1 MHSRISTSPFNFLD
15 LECMKWFYIDESV
28 TDGERR
34 KGPYSIEEIREFVKQ
49 GQIKEE
55 TLVWRSGEEN
65 WKTWKDFVAEEIHDK
80 AREDAEREELLQNTI
95 KALEEAIESDKLK
108 IRRFA
113 GFFTR
118 AVAFI
123 VDNLILGIAGGIV
136 LFILGSFGL
145 VEIDAIQEAASNYV
159 KNPMSNEAIT
169 QLVEAPGMAT
179 FLSIWT
185 VIQTIYFIVFHA
197 IFSATPGKML
207 VHIHVETHS
216 GERLTW
222 LSSIARYLC
231 SVLTQFTM
239 VFYGLGYIIVCI
251 DPKRRALHDWIA
263 RTFVVYDEKIKI
275 KESSEEEQEN

>member
-1 MHSRISTSPFNFLD
+1 
-15 LECMKWFYIDESV
+15 MKWFFIDESI

-34 KGPYSIEEIREFVKQ
+34 QGPYSIDEIHEFVKS
-49 GQIKEE
+49 GKINDE
-55 TLVWRSGEEN
+55 TQVWHSGEEN
-65 WKTWKDFVAEEIHDK
+65 WKPWSEYAKQETAEK
-80 AREDAEREELLQNTI
+80 AKQDAERDELLQNTI

-118 AVAFI
+118 AFAYLI
-123 VDNLILGIAGGIV
+123 DNLILGLVGGIV
-136 LFILGSFGL
+136 LFTLSKLGGF
-145 VEIDAIQEAASNYV
+145 IDVTAVQDAALAYV
-159 KNPMSNEAIT
+159 GNPTSQDAFQKLIDI
-169 QLVEAPGMAT
+169 PGMGT
-179 FLSIWT
+179 FFTIWS
-185 VIQTIYFIVFHA
+185 VLQTIYFIVFHA

-216 GERLTW
+216 GERLSW

-251 DPKRRALHDWIA
+251 DPKRRALHDWIV

>member
-1 MHSRISTSPFNFLD
+1 MHSHISTSPFNFLD

-34 KGPYSIEEIREFVKQ
+34 KGPYSIVEIREFVKQ

-65 WKTWKDFVAEEIHDK
+65 WKTWKEFVAEEIHDK

>member
-1 MHSRISTSPFNFLD
+1 
-15 LECMKWFYIDESV
+15 MKWFYIDESV

-34 KGPYSIEEIREFVKQ
+34 KGPYSIEEIRDLVKQ
-49 GQIKEE
+49 GLIKDE

-65 WKTWKDFVAEEIHDK
+65 WKTWKDFVTEEIHEE
-80 AREDAEREELLQNTI
+80 ARQDAEREEQLQNTI

-123 VDNLILGIAGGIV
+123 IDNLILGLAGGIV
-136 LFILGSFGL
+136 LFILGSLGL
-145 VEIDAIQEAASNYV
+145 MEIGAIQEAAINYI

-185 VIQTIYFIVFHA
+185 IIQTIYFIVFHA
-197 IFSATPGKML
+197 IFSATPGKMI
-207 VHIHVETHS
+207 VHIHVETS
-216 GERLTW
+216 NGERLTW
-222 LSSIARYLC
+222 ISSIARYLC

-263 RTFVVYDEKIKI
+263 HTFVVYDEKIKI